1 MCVRT
6 RFPLDS
12 KSLGAYKYTYTVMN
26 KVTSRSY
33 PDLATWR
40 AAKGYSQQ
48 QAAVLLGIS
57 QTFYS
62 RLERRVLSAPGKRAK
77 RIMEQTG
84 VPLEIL
90 VGAA

>member
-1 MCVRT
+1 MNTVAT
-6 RFPLDS
+6 RP
-12 KSLGAYKYTYTVMN
+12 
-26 KVTSRSY
+26 Y

-40 AAKGYSQQ
+40 TAHHLSQQ
-48 QAAVLLGIS
+48 KAAELLGIS

-62 RLERRVLSAPGKRAK
+62 RLERRVQSARGKQAK

-84 VPLEIL
+84 VPLEVL